1 MSSYYFVI
9 IGTQDNPI
17 YETELSSSSSKNSNL
32 SNSSS
37 SNSSI
42 INTTSTTNSSI
53 NNSSNTSSTANNLNQ
68 SNFPTSTR
76 EILPFIANASL
87 DLIEDQMWSTQLL
100 NLGKIDQFYSIFINA
115 YLTQGNIKFI
125 LCHNN
130 TTKDENSI
138 KSFFQDINE
147 LYVKVLMNPFYN
159 LNDSIL
165 VPDFDNK
172 IKLLAKKYL

>member
-9 IGTQDNPI
+9 IGTEDNPI
-17 YETELSSSSSKNSNL
+17 YETELSSSSNKGVT
-32 SNSSS
+32 SS
-37 SNSSI
+37 SNSL
-42 INTTSTTNSSI
+42 I
-53 NNSSNTSSTANNLNQ
+53 NNSSKLNNSNNLQQQQ
-68 SNFPTSTR
+68 SNFPPSTR

-100 NLGKIDQFYSIFINA
+100 NLGKIDQFYGIYINA

-130 TTKDENSI
+130 SNKDENSI

-147 LYVKVLMNPFYN
+147 LYVKILMNPFYN
-159 LNDSIL
+159 LNDSITL
-165 VPDFDNK
+165 PDFDLK
-172 IKLLAKKYL
+172 VKLLAKKFL